1 MWRLLVCLRACVNF
15 DSRPHAD
22 VPAAITPRQPG
33 TCGSVSLVC
42 SERARFLLRMWRLF
56 CRVHPPQQTNLAPLL
71 EMAPFSHHRHLWL
84 RFSSQPSP
92 RLAKQTRLGNKPV
105 DVRNGGRVSP
115 IAAGVFGILGVAAPL
130 PPPPTLLLN
139 ATAPLCA
146 CLVSL
151 HFSLSVSDLAS
162 FLLSLF
168 HSDSPEGKLISTV

>member
-1 MWRLLVCLRACVNF
+1 MWSVFVCVRACVNF

-22 VPAAITPRQPG
+22 FTTAITSCQPG
-33 TCGSVSLVC
+33 TCGSVLLVC
-42 SERARFLLRMWRLF
+42 SECVYFFISIWRLL
-56 CRVHPPQQTNLAPLL
+56 CRVHPPQQTNLASLL
-71 EMAPFSHHRHLWL
+71 EMAPFSHQRYLSLSFSGKPSLQLASKHVWTTNWL
-84 RFSSQPSP
+84 MGEM
-92 RLAKQTRLGNKPV
+92 A
-105 DVRNGGRVSP
+105 GRISL
-115 IAAGVFGILGVAAPL
+115 ITAGVFGMLGVAAPL

-139 ATAPLCA
+139 ATTPLCA